1 MGALLA
7 TNRQLWKLN
16 QLGLITI
23 APDTQNP
30 SITAT
35 QADQLLKAA
44 LNPGIEG
51 RST

>member
-16 QLGLITI
+16 QLGLLKLE
-23 APDTQNP
+23 PDTQNP

-35 QADQLLKAA
+35 QADALLKQA
-44 LNPGIEG
+44 LSPDIGG